1 MLVRVFYCCLL
12 ALVILLSTLLSNVA
26 LSDATFNA
34 QNLVLTQ
41 GDVVVAN
48 RITARSIAVADDL
61 QLWPNGIIPFT
72 IDSALP
78 LSSRAAALVAIER
91 WNEVG
96 GISLM
101 PLDEV
106 QQSSAVSI
114 TDSIN
119 FLPGD
124 FCASWVGRRG
134 GRQEVWVSD
143 NCAAGSV
150 MHEIGH
156 VLGLEHEH
164 TRPDRDQYIT
174 IHWDNI
180 TPDKQ
185 HNFDTAPVGSR
196 LPGAYDYASI
206 MHYGTHNFSGNGR
219 ATISSADGVTRIT
232 GQRTAPSDGDIA
244 AIASLYG
251 SDLTLVSQWVDA
263 AEQSELEVYVSNV
276 SSQGAHDITLEL
288 DAALTLATQ
297 TPDADSWECVAD
309 ALSDV
314 TRCSLAQLP
323 GSGVQRLVFA
333 VAALQSPP
341 SINLEINSKTP
352 DLDLTNNQSSTSE
365 GINGIPGGAEIPP
378 QLFAA
383 AVAKEPIQ
391 DDVVT
396 HVTVGGGASR
406 YDMLVVLLLLFSR
419 QTGGRVDFPTI
430 FCEHR
435 RYLLGRQIRIIA
447 GGRSRIAYLL
457 ISLICRAWSL
467 LSCLLVLN
475 CFSRRAAGSRNW
487 SEEPPVE
494 PVSPSPI
501 INTTSVISVP

>member
-1 MLVRVFYCCLL
+1 MLVRVFYYCLL
-12 ALVILLSTLLSNVA
+12 ALATLLSNA
-26 LSDATFNA
+26 AWSNAAWSA
-34 QNLVLTQ
+34 QNLVVTQ

-48 RITARSIAVADDL
+48 RATARSIAVADDV

-106 QQSSAVSI
+106 QQSSAVPI

-134 GRQEVWVSD
+134 GQQEVWVSD

-206 MHYGTHNFSGNGR
+206 MHYGTHNFSSNGR

-251 SDLTLVSQWVDA
+251 SDLALVSQWVDA
-263 AEQSELEVYVSNV
+263 TEQSELEVYVSNQ

-288 DAALTLATQ
+288 DAALALAIL
-297 TPDADSWECVAD
+297 TPDADSWECGAE
-309 ALSDV
+309 AQSEV

-333 VAALQSPP
+333 VSASQSAP
-341 SINLEINSKTP
+341 SINLEVSSKTP
-352 DLDLTNNQSSTSE
+352 DPDLTNNQSSTRE
-365 GINGIPGGAEIPP
+365 GSNDVPGAAEIPP

-383 AVAKEPIQ
+383 AASEEPIQ
-391 DDVVT
+391 DDAVA
-396 HVTVGGGASR
+396 HVALSGGASS
-406 YDMLVVLLLLFSR
+406 YVTLVALLLLLSR
-419 QTGGRVDFPTI
+419 QTGGRVDFLTI
-430 FCEHR
+430 FCIHR

-447 GGRSRIAYLL
+447 GRPSRIANL
-457 ISLICRAWSL
+457 ISLICRSWIL
-467 LSCLLVLN
+467 PGCLLVLN
-475 CFSRRAAGSRNW
+475 GFGR
-487 SEEPPVE
+487 
-494 PVSPSPI
+494 
-501 INTTSVISVP
+501 